1 MYINIIIIWADLQKL
16 TSAYLLLAKTFGILY
31 FCSIHPRFLGIVV
44 GGRTNIRGVSK
55 GLKCSK
61 EREGGG
67 SHSWLARSGAQKGPS
82 GPFAFA
88 FILSRIFFGWKLNQV
103 NRHSGLQHPWLPTTH
118 LAKTGIAL
126 DLKSQFRLQLHILIA
141 QADVSLSLTNCF
153 NDNDWFEQK
162 KI

>member
-1 MYINIIIIWADLQKL
+1 MD
-16 TSAYLLLAKTFGILY
+16 TSVYLLLAKTFGILD

-55 GLKCSK
+55 GGGLKSSK

-88 FILSRIFFGWKLNQV
+88 SSLVESF
-103 NRHSGLQHPWLPTTH
+103 
-118 LAKTGIAL
+118 L
-126 DLKSQFRLQLHILIA
+126 DENSIK
-141 QADVSLSLTNCF
+141 
-153 NDNDWFEQK
+153 
-162 KI
+162 

>member
-1 MYINIIIIWADLQKL
+1 MKYDEMD
-16 TSAYLLLAKTFGILY
+16 SYYLLRYLETYIFVISILK
-31 FCSIHPRFLGIVV
+31 IIV
-44 GGRTNIRGVSK
+44 GGRTNFRGVSK
-55 GLKCSK
+55 GLKSSSK
-61 EREGGG
+61 EREREGKPF
-67 SHSWLARSGAQKGPS
+67 LACQIWCTKGTFWPIC
-82 GPFAFA
+82 FC